1 MLTLFTLIF
10 MSQRKVHSMDPM
22 NKPEWFQLAENDG
35 GSPRRNVKRGIKA
48 IALSIPLIAI
58 GVGVV
63 VAQTS
68 NESPASAE
76 TTSVAVTQ
84 SPTAST
90 STPNIVADPTP
101 SIKAVQTI
109 QPAIAKPPTGGGD
122 DDDEFRD
129 GDHRKRGDHRE
140 GDEEDDD

>member
-1 MLTLFTLIF
+1 
-10 MSQRKVHSMDPM
+10 MDPM
-22 NKPEWFQLAENDG
+22 NKPEWFQLAESDG
-35 GSPRRNVKRGIKA
+35 GSPRRNVKRGINA
-48 IALSIPLIAI
+48 IALIPLIAI
-58 GVGVV
+58 GIGVV

-101 SIKAVQTI
+101 STKAVQTI

-122 DDDEFRD
+122 DDENENE
-129 GDHRKRGDHRE
+129 GGNKRGDHRE
-140 GDEEDDD
+140 GGEHQESGEGD

>member
-1 MLTLFTLIF
+1 
-10 MSQRKVHSMDPM
+10 MDPM

-58 GVGVV
+58 GIGVV

-68 NESPASAE
+68 NEAPAITE
-76 TTSVAVTQ
+76 TTSVAATQ
-84 SPTAST
+84 SPIAST
-90 STPNIVADPTP
+90 SPIAPSVVASSPAST
-101 SIKAVQTI
+101 KAVQTI

-122 DDDEFRD
+122 DDENEHE
-129 GDHRKRGDHRE
+129 GGNKRGDHRE
-140 GDEEDDD
+140 GGEHQESGDDD